1 MIERIIHFS
10 VKNKFIVGLFVLALI
25 GWGSYSLSRLPIDA
39 IPDITNNQVQIIALA
54 PSLAVQEVE
63 SFITAPIEVSVA
75 NIPDI
80 IELRSIS
87 RLGLSV
93 ITVVF
98 KDKVDVYWARQ
109 QLGERL
115 REAEEGIP
123 SGLAKIELAPISSGL
138 GEIFQYRLAVQKG
151 FESKFDPMELRTL
164 QDWVVRREMLG
175 TPGVA
180 DINSYGGFV
189 KEYEVAVNPDR
200 LRSMGLTLD
209 DIFTA
214 LEKNNENTGSAY
226 IDKKP
231 NAYFIRGI
239 GLVKTLEDIEKIV
252 VKSNA
257 SGMPVLIR
265 DIASVQYG
273 SSTRY
278 GAFVVDTTEAV
289 GGVVMMLKGAN
300 AHRVIDDVET
310 RIASIQKSLP
320 EGVVIEP
327 FLNRSDLVGRA
338 IGTVSRNLLE
348 GALIVIFIL
357 VLMLGNARAG
367 LIVASVIPLAMLF
380 AVSMMNLFGVSGN
393 LMSLGAI
400 DFGLIVDGAVIIV
413 ESVVHRISQ
422 SKTHHPGVDRL
433 SQQQMDESVFESARR
448 MMSSA
453 TFGQVII
460 LIVYLPILALVG
472 IEGKM
477 FQPMAQVVMF
487 ALIGAAILSLTYVP
501 MASALFLSKKTEH
514 KPTISDKMMAG
525 IQKGFQPI
533 IDFALRRKRLVT
545 ISALVLFIGSLL
557 IFSRLGGEFIPQLEE
572 GDLAAGVMTLQGGS
586 LSNTIEQVEK
596 ANKILLDN
604 FPEIKHAVCKIG
616 AGEIPTD
623 PTPMETGDYIITLKD
638 KEDWTSAETR
648 EELVAKMEEAL
659 IPLAGVKFEFQ
670 QPIAMRFNEL
680 TSGSRQDIAV
690 KIFGDDLSTLA
701 TNASQVERI
710 IMGVKGVEDINVE
723 KVTGLDQVQVTYDRD
738 RLAQYGLS
746 VDDVNRVLRAAFAGS
761 QAGVVFD
768 EEKRFGLVV
777 RLDKNYRKNLE
788 DVKDLSIV
796 LPNGGQIP
804 IEMVADVSIRSG
816 PAQVSR
822 ENTKRR
828 ITVGFN
834 VRNRDVQS
842 VIAEVTKKI
851 DQEIHLPT
859 GYYVTYGGQFQN
871 LQAAKNRLLI
881 AVPVALMLI
890 FVLLYFTFHSVKQT
904 LLIYTAVP
912 MSAIG
917 GILALWMRGMDF
929 SISAGVGFIA
939 LFGVAVLNGI
949 VLIAEFNRLEKEGVA
964 DIVERVKMGLHTRL
978 RPVIMTAAVAS
989 LGFLPMALSTS
1000 AGAEVQKPLATVVIG
1015 GLISATLLTLIIL
1028 PVFYVIFS
1036 QRSFRRKRKTSK
1048 ILVVLLALL
1057 SWMPFAA
1064 SSQVHAQVP
1073 GIAQSEHTILQAQ
1086 QGLTLRCDEAIKM
1099 ALDSNL
1105 TVRSSKASIDLERAL
1120 KGAAVDIGK
1129 TSIEGQLGQ
1138 FNSASMDNS
1147 FTVSQTF
1154 AFPTV
1159 YVNQRK
1165 LADNKIKSSQWQQK
1179 VSQLET
1185 ATQVK
1190 QVYWQLAYLHA
1201 SKSLLKEQD
1210 QLYEGFLKAAEL
1222 RAQSGETGSLEKMTA
1237 RSQALEIKNQF
1248 RQISADIA
1256 TYNRKLQTL
1265 LNTSLPIST
1274 ADTILK
1280 QIPWKF
1286 LAASSNK
1293 PQAAGN
1299 ARLEF
1304 KPSADAIAQHPSL
1317 GLAQQEVEV
1326 SRTEKKLQR
1335 SRMLPDLSIGYFNQ
1349 TIDGTAS
1356 FPSGYRFSGIQ
1367 AGIALPLWA
1376 APNLARIKAAGIN
1389 ETIVRNNSENFSKSL
1404 SSKFDELQQ
1413 EYTTLRSSVEYYE
1426 NQAVPEALMI
1436 VEQSTLNYK
1445 AGSLGYLDY
1454 VLSLGRAT
1462 DIRQNY
1468 LEALNGLNQTIIQLQ
1483 YLTGQLY

>member
-93 ITVVF
+93 VTVVF
-98 KDKVDVYWARQ
+98 KDNVDVYWARQ

-115 REAEEGIP
+115 REAEEAIP
-123 SGLAKIELAPISSGL
+123 LGLAKIELAPISSGL

-151 FESKFDPMELRTL
+151 YESKFDPMELRTL

-209 DIFTA
+209 AIFTA
-214 LEKNNENTGSAY
+214 LEKNNENIGSAY

-265 DIASVQYG
+265 DIATVQYG

-348 GALIVIFIL
+348 GALIVVFIL
-357 VLMLGNARAG
+357 VLMLGNMRAG

-422 SKTHHPGVDRL
+422 SSTHHPGVRRL
-433 SQQQMDESVFESARR
+433 TQKQMDESVFESAKR

-477 FQPMAQVVMF
+477 FQPMAQVVIF

-514 KPTISDKMMAG
+514 KPTVSDKMMAG
-525 IQKGFQPI
+525 IQKGFGPI

-545 ISALVLFIGSLL
+545 ISAFMLFVGSLL

-659 IPLAGVKFEFQ
+659 IPLAGVKFEYQ

-701 TNASQVERI
+701 TNASKVERI
-710 IMGVKGVEDINVE
+710 ILGVKGVEDINVE

-777 RLDKNYRKNLE
+777 RLDKDYRKNLE

-842 VIAEVTKKI
+842 VIAEVSKKI
-851 DQEIHLPT
+851 DEEIQLPT

-871 LQAAKNRLLI
+871 LQAATNRLLI
-881 AVPVALMLI
+881 AVPVALLLI

-917 GILALWMRGMDF
+917 GILALWLRGMDF

-949 VLIAEFNRLEKEGVA
+949 VLIAEFNRLEKEGIT
-964 DIVERVKMGLHTRL
+964 DIVERVKKGLHTRL

-1028 PVFYVIFS
+1028 PVFYVLFS
-1036 QRSFRRKRKTSK
+1036 QRSFRRKRKTPK
-1048 ILVVLLALL
+1048 ILVGLLLI
-1057 SWMPFAA
+1057 MGF
-1064 SSQVHAQVP
+1064 
-1073 GIAQSEHTILQAQ
+1073 TNLQAQ
-1086 QGLTLRCDEAIKM
+1086 KLSCDEAIKM

-1105 TVRSSKASIDLERAL
+1105 TVRSSKAAIDLERAL

-1129 TSIEGQLGQ
+1129 TSVEGQFGQ
-1138 FNSASMDNS
+1138 FNSASRDNGL
-1147 FTVSQTF
+1147 TVSQSF

-1159 YVNQRK
+1159 YLNQRK
-1165 LADNKIKSSQWQQK
+1165 LADSKIKSSQWQQK
-1179 VSQLET
+1179 VSQLEI

-1190 QVYWQLAYLHA
+1190 QIYWQLAYLQA

-1210 QLYEGFLKAAEL
+1210 KLYEGFLKAAEL
-1222 RAQSGETGSLEKMTA
+1222 RAQTGETGSLEKMTA

-1248 RQISADIA
+1248 RQVSSDIA
-1256 TYNRKLQTL
+1256 VYNHKLQTL
-1265 LNTSLPIST
+1265 LNTSLPISPV
-1274 ADTILK
+1274 DTILK
-1280 QIPWKF
+1280 QIPF
-1286 LAASSNK
+1286 T
-1293 PQAAGN
+1293 
-1299 ARLEF
+1299 
-1304 KPSADAIAQHPSL
+1304 PSAEAFSQHPSL
-1317 GLAQQEVEV
+1317 GLAKQEVEV
-1326 SRTEKKLQR
+1326 SRTEKMLER

-1349 TIDGTAS
+1349 TIDGTLDANGTP
-1356 FPSGYRFSGIQ
+1356 FRSGYRFSGIQ

-1404 SSKFDELQQ
+1404 KSKYDELQQ
-1413 EYTTLRSSVEYYE
+1413 ETETLKSSVEYYE

-1436 VEQSTLNYK
+1436 VNQSTLNYK

-1468 LEALNGLNQTIIQLQ
+1468 LKTLNELNQTIIQLQ
-1483 YLTGQLY
+1483 YLTGQLNSL